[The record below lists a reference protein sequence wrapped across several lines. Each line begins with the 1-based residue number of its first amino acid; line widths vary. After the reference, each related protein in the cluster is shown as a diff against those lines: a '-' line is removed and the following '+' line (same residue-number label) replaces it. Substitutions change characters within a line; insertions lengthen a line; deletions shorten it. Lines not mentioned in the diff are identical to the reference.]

1 VAVPSS
7 RPRGRPPGKSTKTK
21 DQPDRLYTYD
31 AKDKKLWPNVTENK
45 PEVKFSTITLYKNN
59 NWEYVGTMCMQCKN
73 VYLEE
78 QVIRR
83 HKDVCKS
90 INTISNEKQDMH
102 IRKVV
107 IEDQTWFRF
116 ESSGKLYKRL
126 EDAMKD
132 LRNRE

>member
-1 VAVPSS
+1 
-7 RPRGRPPGKSTKTK
+7 
-21 DQPDRLYTYD
+21 
-31 AKDKKLWPNVTENK
+31 
-45 PEVKFSTITLYKNN
+45 
-59 NWEYVGTMCMQCKN
+59 MCMQCKN
-73 VYLEE
+73 VYLQQE
-78 QVIRR
+78 VIRR